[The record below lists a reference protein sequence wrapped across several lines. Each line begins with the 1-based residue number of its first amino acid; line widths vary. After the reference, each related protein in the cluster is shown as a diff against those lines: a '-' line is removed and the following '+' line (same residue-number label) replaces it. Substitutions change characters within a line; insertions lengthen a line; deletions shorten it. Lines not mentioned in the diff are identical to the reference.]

1 MQLPKVCRRKR
12 GKTYIS
18 KNTKDAR
25 RKQGVRKVRIELE
38 GWTARKS
45 KHFKEEQQCTK
56 HQMSQR
62 NMWKREPL
70 LQEASDESSTL
81 QSSCCGEGQEQQFDG
96 SMVVPTRLRQEEAEF
111 WMETE
116 KGVTWPSKAEGN
128 EPGPQRG
135 WFYLCNRKE
144 SEINYRRI
152 ISSLWW
158 DNFQPLKM
166 IQGWWSC
173 L

>member
-1 MQLPKVCRRKR
+1 MCRRKR

-18 KNTKDAR
+18 KNTKDAP
-25 RKQGVRKVRIELE
+25 RKQGVRKVRKELE
-38 GWTARKS
+38 GWKARKS
-45 KHFKEEQQCTK
+45 KHFKEEQQCTR

-62 NMWKREPL
+62 NTWKREPL

-81 QSSCCGEGQEQQFDG
+81 QSSCCGEGQNSS
-96 SMVVPTRLRQEEAEF
+96 SMVIHQAKAGRDWVLKGNRERCDLTIKGWREWAWTTKRLE
-111 WMETE
+111 M
-116 KGVTWPSKAEGN
+116 
-128 EPGPQRG
+128 
-135 WFYLCNRKE
+135 
-144 SEINYRRI
+144 NYRRI
-152 ISSLWW
+152 ISPLWW